1 MRSKIEVFSGE
12 IDLKSLNESLSSET
26 KLPDTLFYNP
36 TLVRVT
42 LDRDSMRIGGGGYVE
57 TYITTDEVTVEPL
70 KYDIR
75 SLNEYGYVMAHL
87 LIRCFEIKV
96 RNKDKDTDPDYKL
109 KCIGKLPD
117 SLYRKLSSV
126 KPIIPKNSKESFDVM
141 GIQVYLNLDDKDYNK
156 WFFYKLNDEYTLE
169 VTKDASVANIVKE
182 IMKHV
187 TEIAINLLGYAP
199 MLGSIQLDKIY
210 NKYKK

>member
-1 MRSKIEVFSGE
+1 MGSYIKVLAGE
-12 IDLKSLNESLSSET
+12 IDLKSLNDSLSSET
-26 KLPDTLFYNP
+26 ALPDKLVYNP

-42 LDRDSMRIGGGGYVE
+42 LDRDSMRIGGGYVE

-70 KYDIR
+70 KYDIG

-87 LIRCFEIKV
+87 LIRCFEIKE
-96 RNKDKDTDPDYKL
+96 RNKDKDHDPDYKL

-126 KPIIPKNSKESFDVM
+126 KPIMLKDTNESFDVM
-141 GIQVYLNLDDKDYNK
+141 GIQVFLNENAKNYNK
-156 WFFYKLNDEYTLE
+156 GFFYKLNDDYILE
-169 VTKDASVANIVKE
+169 VTEDDSVANIAKE
-182 IMKHV
+182 LMKHV
-187 TEIAINLLGYAP
+187 TEITINVLGYAP